1 MESEGRVCT
10 YPRARKAFSG
20 GGAGPEGGS
29 DTHSLVLGMY
39 FAPSGFLSP
48 NKDGS
53 DHFKKDFSY
62 N

>member
-1 MESEGRVCT
+1 MHV
-10 YPRARKAFSG
+10 KLFSG